1 MRNYKISA
9 TSYYNLSRCH
19 RRVYLD
25 LYGNP
30 EERGEHSDFLQL
42 LWEKGIQIEKEILE
56 KIKKD
61 RTVDEVVGYPSQ
73 DTFSETIKLMSTGS
87 PLIYQGV
94 LIDEDK
100 IGRPDLLERI
110 EGNSKFGTYQYIP
123 CDIKSGRATEG
134 KDGED
139 IKAHYAD
146 QILFYGN
153 LLEKIQG
160 IKPTI
165 GKLIDIEGVETNFQL
180 EEYDPDY
187 KQNTLIINSIAY
199 DKKEP
204 ELQISGTCKECIW
217 CDHCLKLAN
226 EKRDPTL
233 LFKLGKQ
240 KYALRDRGIRTIEDL
255 SQINIA
261 EFLLPQNKIPRAGEK
276 TLHQWKRR
284 ALVWID
290 NKPVLHNRS
299 SFRSTTREIY
309 YDIEDDPS
317 VDNVYLHGIIE
328 VKNGKKDNYK
338 NFCAWDKCEEEKA
351 ARLMWEYIDSLSDND
366 VIYHYG
372 SYEKTKLKR
381 LKEKYNLSESAL
393 EKFDR
398 LRIDL
403 YRELEKSSDWPTYSY
418 GIKSIAK
425 ILNFKWTAE
434 DASGAN
440 SIVWY
445 NDYRKNPES
454 RKDLL
459 DKISTYNKEDCEAM
473 IVVKNWL
480 SKA

>member
-30 EERGEHSDFLQL
+30 EERGEYSDFLQL

-56 KIKKD
+56 KIK
-61 RTVDEVVGYPSQ
+61 RNRAVDEVTGYPDQ
-73 DTFSETIKLMSTGS
+73 NTFSETIKLMSAGS

-100 IGRPDLLERI
+100 VGRPDLLERV
-110 EGNSKFGTYQYIP
+110 EGSSKFGTYHYIP
-123 CDIKSGRATEG
+123 CDIKSGRATEK

-146 QILFYGN
+146 QVLFYGN

-165 GKLIDIEGVETNFQL
+165 GKLIDIEGVETNFRL

-204 ELQISGTCKECIW
+204 ELQIGGTCKECVW
-217 CDHCLKLAN
+217 CNHCLKLAK

-240 KYALRDRGIRTIEDL
+240 KFALRDRGIRTIEDV

-276 TLHQWKRR
+276 TLNQWKRR

-290 NKPVLHNRS
+290 NKPVLRNRP
-299 SFRSTTREIY
+299 SFKAANREIY

-317 VDNVYLHGIIE
+317 IDNVYLHGIIE
-328 VKNGKKDNYK
+328 IKNGKKDSYM
-338 NFCAWDKCEEEKA
+338 NFCAWDRYEEEKA
-351 ARLMWEYIDSLSDND
+351 ARLMWEYIESLSDDD

-381 LKEKYNLSESAL
+381 LKEKYNLPEGPL

-398 LRIDL
+398 LRVDL
-403 YRELEKSSDWPTYSY
+403 YREIEKSSDWPAYSY

-425 ILNFKWTAE
+425 ILNFKWTTE

-480 SKA
+480 SK